1 MPVDHW
7 FNLASAS
14 LLADTLSHATRK
26 PLTAP
31 SISPPGTFWEARDSV
46 CSLWALPLSVSG
58 HHLWER
64 AHHPG
69 HHHRLP
75 PPHPHVP
82 LSLQPVIVWHL
93 FHLHHHP
100 KDAPEPPDP
109 EQNHYLR
116 RLHHPDVFFHSFWT
130 FGQLTPDRDG
140 LWPLRGHLPPPA
152 LHGHHEPA
160 ALCTVAPSNLAHQ
173 RSGGPSWEFNH
184 VPALFLRHRW
194 NPALLLWTPWGPQ
207 ACLLWHLHQ

>member
-14 LLADTLSHATRK
+14 LLADTLSHATWK

-140 LWPLRGHLPPPA
+140 LWPLRGHLSSSA
-152 LHGHHEPA
+152 LCSHHEPPGLWTA
-160 ALCTVAPSNLAHQ
+160 GSDVLDDQCPEFLVTELNGVVAVLLYRLGNP
-173 RSGGPSWEFNH
+173 P
-184 VPALFLRHRW
+184 LFLW
-194 NPALLLWTPWGPQ
+194 D
-207 ACLLWHLHQ
+207 